1 MVSSV
6 TWTAIALQRRREVA
20 PRQENL
26 PHAGLATWGECIG
39 KALGISWDHE
49 NRYYMDVTINY
60 M

>member
-26 PHAGLATWGECIG
+26 PHAGLATWGEMHRKSIG
-39 KALGISWDHE
+39 DKLGP
-49 NRYYMDVTINY
+49 
-60 M
+60 